1 MQSSANPVKNPRT
14 VPAHQQERQ
23 QDKGPKF
30 DAFFQSVLVGL
41 DRRSKAARCARPWP
55 HASAG

>member
-41 DRRSKAARCARPWP
+41 DRRSKATARLCDQKR
-55 HASAG
+55 

>member
-1 MQSSANPVKNPRT
+1 MQSSANPVKNQRAM
-14 VPAHQQERQ
+14 PAQRQEHP

-41 DRRSKAARCARPWP
+41 DRRSKAMARHCDQKR
-55 HASAG
+55 